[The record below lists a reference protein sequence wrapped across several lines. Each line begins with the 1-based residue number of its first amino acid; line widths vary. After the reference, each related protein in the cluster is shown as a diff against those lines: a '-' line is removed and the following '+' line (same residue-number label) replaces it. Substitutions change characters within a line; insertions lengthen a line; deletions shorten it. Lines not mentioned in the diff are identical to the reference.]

1 MKEKIREKKKK
12 TETEEVGLFQ
22 VEGKE
27 TEIEEDYSTFKKKR
41 QRRRKTVP
49 GGRKRDMR
57 RGRLFRLEEPDTEK
71 EESYFG

>member
-1 MKEKIREKKKK
+1 MKE
-12 TETEEVGLFQ
+12 
-22 VEGKE
+22 
-27 TEIEEDYSTFKKKR
+27 KR
-41 QRRRKTVP
+41 QRRRKTVT